1 MMAQELGLSP
11 SAQRT
16 LRLAALLHDVGKIC
30 IPDDILGKSGKL
42 TPEEFAVIKHHV
54 SIAENLIVDVPNAE
68 EVRKIARHHHER
80 FDGSGYPDALQGEGI
95 PYPARI
101 LAVADAFSAM
111 TLDRPHRNA
120 LSRDDAY
127 AELQRVAGSQL
138 DPRLVKAFGRFVEA
152 SEDRPTASPAA
163 I

>member
-1 MMAQELGLSP
+1 
-11 SAQRT
+11 
-16 LRLAALLHDVGKIC
+16 
-30 IPDDILGKSGKL
+30 
-42 TPEEFAVIKHHV
+42 
-54 SIAENLIVDVPNAE
+54 
-68 EVRKIARHHHER
+68 RHHHER
-80 FDGSGYPDALQGEGI
+80 FDGSGYPDALQGEDI

-111 TLDRPHRNA
+111 TLDQPHRNA

-127 AELQRVAGSQL
+127 AELQRVAGGQL
-138 DPRLVKAFGRFVEA
+138 DPRLVKAFGRVVAA